1 MKHKVALV
9 TGGSRGIGKAIAV
22 GLASCNTHV
31 CLVARD
37 EKILID
43 SVSELQDI
51 SSMEHMYVVGDVS
64 REGVEREI
72 HSQILEKFSGVH
84 ILINN
89 SGGPPP
95 GSFTDVS
102 NSEWNRAIE
111 NNFMSVVRFTK
122 EFYPFM
128 KSQQWGRIIN
138 ITSTVAKEPSGSLV
152 LSASTRAAVS
162 AYSKAISDELAP
174 HGVTINSIC
183 PGSVLTDRLDSL
195 VKEMAVRKNIEREE
209 QLQKSQAVIPMK
221 RFASPIEIAE
231 LAVFLAS
238 EKSSYMTGQSIVID
252 GGLTRGY
259 F

>member
-22 GLASCNTHV
+22 GLARNNMHV

-43 SVSELQDI
+43 SVNELQDI

-64 REGVEREI
+64 RMGAESEI
-72 HSQILEKFSGVH
+72 HSKILEKFSGVH
-84 ILINN
+84 ILVNN

-95 GSFTDVS
+95 GSFADVCDS
-102 NSEWNRAIE
+102 DWERAIE
-111 NNFMSVVRFTK
+111 NNFLSVVRFTK

-138 ITSTVAKEPSGSLV
+138 ITSTVAKEPSGSMV

-162 AYSKAISDELAP
+162 AYTKAISDELAP
-174 HGVTINSIC
+174 NGVTINSIC
-183 PGSVLTDRLDSL
+183 PGSVLTDRLNSL
-195 VKEMAVRKNIEREE
+195 VKEMATRKNIKSEE
-209 QLQKSQAVIPMK
+209 QLQKSQSVIPMK
-221 RFASPIEIAE
+221 RFADPVEVAD

-238 EKSSYMTGQSIVID
+238 EKSSYMTGQSLVID